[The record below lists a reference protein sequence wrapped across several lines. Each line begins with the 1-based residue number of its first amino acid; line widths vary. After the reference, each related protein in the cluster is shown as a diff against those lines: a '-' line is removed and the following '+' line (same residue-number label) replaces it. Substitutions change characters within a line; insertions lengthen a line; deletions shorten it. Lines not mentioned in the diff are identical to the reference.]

1 MINRQEGLSTADLAG
16 RSRDTDSDGVP
27 DAAERPENVEGTMAA
42 PTSVTAKADD
52 NGAPLFAPGD
62 AEGYRSRWTEVQ
74 TGFVDD
80 PRHTVEQADT
90 LVAEVMKRLAEVFAD
105 ERATLEE
112 QWSRGEE
119 ADTESLRVALRRYRS
134 FFDRLLSVWATP
146 LTIRRP
152 ASAGLLQVLRHW
164 VQLRGRLRK
173 VLSSSVFTVCG
184 RPGWHH
190 WTA

>member
-27 DAAERPENVEGTMAA
+27 DAAERPEHVAGTPVA
-42 PTSVTAKADD
+42 PASVTAKADD

-62 AEGYRSRWTEVQ
+62 AEGYRARWTEVQ
-74 TGFVDD
+74 AGFVDD
-80 PRHTVEQADT
+80 PRQTVEQADT

-105 ERATLEE
+105 ERATLEA

-134 FFDRLLSVWATP
+134 FFDRLLSV
-146 LTIRRP
+146 
-152 ASAGLLQVLRHW
+152 
-164 VQLRGRLRK
+164 
-173 VLSSSVFTVCG
+173 
-184 RPGWHH
+184 
-190 WTA
+190 